1 MSEIKSALELALE
14 RTKDVKSDKE
24 SVRAHEMK
32 QEGKRLVTKLMED
45 PSLDLKKAVKEYPA
59 KDQKAVRDGF
69 FEILLANLSLPTEKS
84 DLQKLAPLK
93 KGFEYATG
101 DRRNVNYLFDQLEQL
116 LGQFLDTKQQLIEH
130 LRNQFSQRIREK
142 EEQASKQM
150 GTQVRIDPAS
160 DPEFAR
166 ALNQNLGNL
175 QNQYSGVIDQV
186 KEQLRTLYDQ
196 HR

>member
-24 SVRAHEMK
+24 SVRAYEMK
-32 QEGKRLVTKLMED
+32 QEGKRLVTKLMDD
-45 PSLDLKKAVKEYPA
+45 PSIDLKKAVKEYPA
-59 KDQKAVRDGF
+59 KDQKAVRDGL

-93 KGFEYATG
+93 KGFEYVTG

-175 QNQYSGVIDQV
+175 QNQYGGVIDQV
-186 KEQLRTLYDQ
+186 KEQLRALYEQ

>member
-14 RTKDVKSDKE
+14 RTKDVKGDKD

-59 KDQKAVRDGF
+59 KDQKAVRDGL

-84 DLQKLAPLK
+84 DLQKLGPLK

-186 KEQLRTLYDQ
+186 KEQLRALYEQ
-196 HR
+196 RR

>member
-24 SVRAHEMK
+24 SVRAYEMK

-45 PSLDLKKAVKEYPA
+45 SSIDLKKTMKEFQG
-59 KDQKAVRDGF
+59 KDQKAVKDGF

-84 DLQKLAPLK
+84 DLQKLGPLR
-93 KGFEYATG
+93 KGFEFVTG

-116 LGQFLDTKQQLIEH
+116 LDQYLENKQQLIEH
-130 LRNQFSQRIREK
+130 LRSQFSQRIRQK
-142 EEQASKQM
+142 EEEASKQM
-150 GTQVRIDPAS
+150 GRQVRIDPAS

-175 QNQYSGVIDQV
+175 QDQYGGVIDQV
-186 KEQLRTLYDQ
+186 KEQLKSLYGQ
-196 HR
+196 GR

>member
-14 RTKDVKSDKE
+14 RTKDVKGDKE

-32 QEGKRLVTKLMED
+32 QHGKRLVTKLMDD
-45 PSLDLKKAVKEYPA
+45 PSIDLKKAVKEYPS
-59 KDQKAVRDGF
+59 KDQKAVKDGF
-69 FEILLANLSLPTEKS
+69 FEILLANLSLPTEKA
-84 DLQKLAPLK
+84 DLQKLEPLK

-116 LGQFLDTKQQLIEH
+116 LNQFLDTKQQLIEH

-160 DPEFAR
+160 DPEFSR

-175 QNQYSGVIDQV
+175 QNQYGGVIDQV
-186 KEQLRTLYDQ
+186 KEQLRALYDQ
-196 HR
+196 NR

>member
-24 SVRAHEMK
+24 SVRAYEMK
-32 QEGKRLVTKLMED
+32 QEGKRLVNKLMED
-45 PSLDLKKAVKEYPA
+45 PSIDLKKTVKEYPG

-69 FEILLANLSLPTEKS
+69 FEILSANLSLPSEKS
-84 DLQKLAPLK
+84 DLQKLKPLQ

-101 DRRNVNYLFDQLEQL
+101 DRKNVSYLFEQLEQL
-116 LGQFLDTKQQLIEH
+116 LNQYLDNKQQLIEH
-130 LRNQFSQRIREK
+130 LRNQFSQRIRQK
-142 EEQASKQM
+142 EEEASKQM
-150 GTQVRIDPAS
+150 GRQVRIDPSS

-175 QNQYSGVIDQV
+175 QNQYGGVIDQV
-186 KEQLRTLYDQ
+186 KDQLRTLYEQ
-196 HR
+196 RR